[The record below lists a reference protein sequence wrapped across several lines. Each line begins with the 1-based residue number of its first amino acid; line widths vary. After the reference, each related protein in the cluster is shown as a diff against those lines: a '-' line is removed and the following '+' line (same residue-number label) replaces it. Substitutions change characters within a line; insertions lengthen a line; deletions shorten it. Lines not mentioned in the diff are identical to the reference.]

1 MSDGRQI
8 ERGVSPQFSFAEP
21 RESIRTRVLRIGS
34 KRRIV
39 AVVLLGLGAL
49 ALWWVFGRSAG
60 APAASAE
67 KGPPPRNV
75 RVVEAT
81 RGALP
86 DVVAVTGTLAA
97 EEQVVLGAKV
107 AGRLADI
114 PVDLGSRVAKGQ
126 VLARLVPADFQ
137 LRVRQAEA
145 ALDQARSRLGLPAG
159 SPDTQVDPAQ
169 TAVVRQA
176 QAALTE
182 ATARRDRARALF
194 EEQILPRAD
203 LDTAEAALQTA
214 DSQYQNAQ
222 EEVLNRQA
230 LLAQRRSELGL
241 AGQQLADS
249 ILVAPFSG
257 AVSERQGSPGQ
268 FVAAGDPIV
277 TVVRVHPLRLR
288 LAIPER
294 AAAKIRPG
302 QDVRVRVDGDPQ
314 TYTGRVAR
322 VSPAIQESNRTLQ
335 IEAEVPNADGA
346 LRPGSFA
353 SAEIV
358 ASLPE
363 PVVLVPASS
372 IVVFAGIEKVIVV
385 EKGKAVEK
393 RVRSGRKV
401 NDQVEIVEGIAAGE
415 TVVLEPGNLVGGQ
428 PVTVVS

>member
-1 MSDGRQI
+1 MSDDTPV
-8 ERGVSPQFSFAEP
+8 EREFPSFSLAGSQEKV
-21 RESIRTRVLRIGS
+21 RARILRIGA
-34 KRRIV
+34 RRLLV
-39 AVVLLGLGAL
+39 AVALLGLAGL
-49 ALWWVFGRSAG
+49 ALWWIFGRSAA
-60 APAASAE
+60 APGASAE
-67 KGPPPRNV
+67 KGPPARNV

-126 VLARLVPADFQ
+126 VLARLAPADFQ

-145 ALDQARSRLGLPAG
+145 ALDQARSRLGLPPG
-159 SPDTQVDPAQ
+159 GPDTEVDPEQ
-169 TAVVRQA
+169 TGVVRQA

-182 ATARRDRARALF
+182 ARARRDRAQALF
-194 EEQILPRAD
+194 EEQVLPRAE

-241 AGQQLADS
+241 AGQELADS
-249 ILVAPFSG
+249 VLVAPFSG

-302 QDVRVRVDGDPQ
+302 QDVRVRVDGDPR

-335 IEAEVPNADGA
+335 IEAEVPNPDGA

-358 ASLPE
+358 SSLPE
-363 PVVLVPASS
+363 PVILVPASS
-372 IVVFAGIEKVIVV
+372 IVSFAGIEKVLVV

-401 NDQVEIVEGIAAGE
+401 NDQVEIVEGIVAGE
-415 TVVLEPGNLVGGQ
+415 AVVLEPGNLVGGQ